1 MRYSSKTTWGSKNG
15 QTVSTLRK
23 FRLNLELYLA
33 HTNEHNSTQKQSS
46 YNFHVKVRLMV
57 ILTFIQEIEVIR
69 SMLART

>member
-1 MRYSSKTTWGSKNG
+1 MRYSNKTTWGSKNG

-23 FRLNLELYLA
+23 FRLNLELHLA